1 MFVDSLSPLLKKY
14 GLRPRKELGQ
24 NFLTDPIHLAKIVD
38 IAGLT
43 ATDTV
48 LEIGPG
54 PGVLTRLLAE
64 QAGQVIAV
72 ELDPQMVNLLKNEY
86 GHLQNLKVVEADILR
101 VNISDLINQVAND
114 PQLVTFSLQAEIQNL
129 PKACKAKSKI
139 AYKVV
144 ANLPYYITSAVIR
157 HLLEATPRPERVVV
171 TVQKEVAQRMVAR
184 PGQMSLLA
192 VSVQFYGQPTLAHHI
207 PAGAFYPAPK
217 VDSAVVR
224 IDTFAQPVMAVAN
237 TDHFFRVVK
246 AGFGQKRKQLKN
258 SLAAGLAKPTPAVV
272 EALTRAKI
280 DPTRRAETLSL
291 EEWGRLAEVLRS
303 PSSPDDEQNLLIL
316 HST

>member
-1 MFVDSLSPLLKKY
+1 MVDSLSTLLKKY
-14 GLRPRKELGQ
+14 NLRPRKELGQ
-24 NFLTDPIHLAKIVD
+24 NFLTDPVHLGKIVD

-43 ATDTV
+43 PTDIV

-54 PGVLTRLLAE
+54 PGVLTRLLVE
-64 QAGQVIAV
+64 QAGRIIAV

-86 GHLQNLKVVEADILR
+86 THFPNLTVIEADILQTDLSNLIEATEAGEKLSIINSQR
-101 VNISDLINQVAND
+101 SIVNEQSSVPN
-114 PQLVTFSLQAEIQNL
+114 PQLPT
-129 PKACKAKSKI
+129 PTPR
-139 AYKVV
+139 YKVV

-157 HLLEATPRPERVVV
+157 HLLEANPRPERVVV
-171 TVQKEVAQRMVAR
+171 TVQKEVAQRMVAK

-192 VSVQFYGQPTLAHHI
+192 VSVQFYGHPIVAHHI

-224 IDTFAQPVMAVAN
+224 IDTFAQPPIAV
-237 TDHFFRVVK
+237 TDTDYFFRVVK

-258 SLAAGLAKPTPAVV
+258 SLAAGLAKPMPEIV
-272 EALTRAKI
+272 EALSRANI

-291 EEWGRLAEVLRS
+291 EEWGRLAEV
-303 PSSPDDEQNLLIL
+303 I
-316 HST
+316 